1 MILNRTGSLWDR
13 LNRNGIN
20 ENWATLEGSYKSLQD
35 IEKFLEGFDGTQF
48 IKKGRNLFNKDSIT
62 IGEID
67 RGTGDVV
74 TDKGSY
80 AVTDYIPVVPGIPL
94 QVKPTSGWVS
104 VYDINYNFLEMIAS
118 ATEPKILPSN
128 AAYIRNQMSLP
139 SVDAKYIYQSNDPT
153 LPYDEYGWSFMPEF
167 LEMLRE
173 SIIGDDSEYIN
184 LFDKT
189 KVVVGGL
196 DSSTGALIDGD
207 YRVSEFIEVIPGKRL
222 QVKPTSGWITVYD
235 ADYNFI
241 ESIASATEPKMLP
254 SKAKYVRNQM
264 STPSVEGKYIYMG
277 EEDMPYFP
285 YGEGPFTSGGT
296 TSQKEIKI
304 LGLGNS
310 YSNDTFWM
318 LKDIA
323 ESAGYKVTV
332 GISHLS
338 GGTLNQ
344 VYDAINSNGTVT
356 TYNKFTSSGLN
367 ARTNFNAKDII
378 TDEEWDYIFI
388 QQASTSAMDYATY
401 QPALGNLVSYLKA
414 NATNPSVKLGINMP
428 WVRPISHST
437 IGTAE
442 KQLQVNAAIID
453 ACQQAMFDENLDVF
467 IPTGIAIMNG
477 RSNDYLAQ
485 VSDEL
490 TKDGSHLD
498 EGIGRYLA
506 ALTAFNAIFGEVA
519 DGNITYSPIG
529 ANNFHSYLSKIS
541 AKKAVIEP
549 FEVTKV

>member
-1 MILNRTGSLWDR
+1 MRLHRTPSLHDR
-13 LNRNGIN
+13 KWRNEEN
-20 ENWATLEGSYKSLQD
+20 ENWAN
-35 IEKFLEGFDGTQF
+35 IEDMYSAIEETKEFLKGFDGNQL
-48 IKKGRNLFNKDSIT
+48 IKKSYNLFNKKMVTEGQIVPST
-62 IGEID
+62 GAIGS
-67 RGTGDVV
+67 GN
-74 TDKGSY
+74 Y
-80 AVTDYIPVVPGIPL
+80 WVTDYIEVMPGKRLNIKPTQGVTAIYDSNLNFIEQMPSDSSPYLLPSGARYIRTQMSKASLDEKYIYLGDEDLPYAEYGYTYMPEFIEFVKNISGESVGDYINLFNKNNVTEGQIVPSTGAIGSGDYWVTEYIEVVPNKEIQL
-94 QVKPTSGWVS
+94 RPTEGTMA
-104 VYDINYNFLEMIAS
+104 VYDSNKNFIKSYLSGE
-118 ATEPKILPSN
+118 EPKIVPPDGK
-128 AAYIRNQMSLP
+128 YIRNQMSKISL
-139 SVDAKYIYQSNDPT
+139 
-153 LPYDEYGWSFMPEF
+153 DE
-167 LEMLRE
+167 
-173 SIIGDDSEYIN
+173 
-184 LFDKT
+184 
-189 KVVVGGL
+189 
-196 DSSTGALIDGD
+196 
-207 YRVSEFIEVIPGKRL
+207 
-222 QVKPTSGWITVYD
+222 
-235 ADYNFI
+235 
-241 ESIASATEPKMLP
+241 
-254 SKAKYVRNQM
+254 
-264 STPSVEGKYIYMG
+264 KYIYMG
-277 EEDMPYFP
+277 TEDMPYYP
-285 YGEGPFTSGGT
+285 YGEGPNTSGWA
-296 TSQKEIKI
+296 SAQKEIKI

-338 GGTLNQ
+338 GGTLSQ
-344 VYDAINSNGTVT
+344 VYDAINGNGTVT
-356 TYNKFTSSGLN
+356 TYNKFTASGLN
-367 ARTNFNAKDII
+367 ARTDFNAKDII

-414 NATNPSVKLGINMP
+414 NATNSSVKLGMNMP

-442 KQLQVNAAIID
+442 KQLQVNAAIVD
-453 ACQQAMFDENLDVF
+453 ACQQAMFNESLDIF

-477 RSNDYLAQ
+477 RSNEYLAQ

-519 DGNITYSPIG
+519 DGNIVYSPDDT
-529 ANNFHSYLSKIS
+529 NNFHCYLSKIS

>member
-1 MILNRTGSLWDR
+1 MRLHRTPSLHDR
-13 LNRNGIN
+13 KWRNEEN
-20 ENWATLEGSYKSLQD
+20 ENWLEIEDNFRGIERIEDFLKS
-35 IEKFLEGFDGTQF
+35 FDGRQM
-48 IKKGRNLFNKDSIT
+48 IQQSYNLFNKDTVT
-62 IGEID
+62 IGQIVPS
-67 RGTGDVV
+67 TGNI
-74 TDKGSY
+74 GSGNY
-80 AVTDYIPVVPGIPL
+80 YVSDFIPVTPGRRL
-94 QVKPTSGWVS
+94 QIKPTIGVTAIYDNELNFIESVS
-104 VYDINYNFLEMIAS
+104 SSDFPYM
-118 ATEPKILPSN
+118 LPPG
-128 AAYIRNQMSLP
+128 ARYIRTQMSQPSLDDKYVYLGDQDLP
-139 SVDAKYIYQSNDPT
+139 FV
-153 LPYDEYGWSFMPEF
+153 EYGWDYMPEF
-167 LEMLRE
+167 VEFVKN
-173 SIIGDDSEYIN
+173 IAGKSEEDYIN
-184 LFDKT
+184 LFNPETVVEGDLSIT
-189 KVVVGGL
+189 TGEVTPGNYYITDFIKVSPFKEIQL
-196 DSSTGALIDGD
+196 
-207 YRVSEFIEVIPGKRL
+207 
-222 QVKPTSGWITVYD
+222 KPTEGRLAVYD
-235 ADYNFI
+235 SEKNFI
-241 ESIASATEPKMLP
+241 ETIESGESPKIIP
-254 SKAKYVRNQM
+254 SNGRYIRNRM
-264 STPSVEGKYIYMG
+264 SQNSLDGKYIYMG
-277 EEDMPYFP
+277 TEYMPYFP
-285 YGEGPFTSGGT
+285 YGEGPNTNGWASA
-296 TSQKEIKI
+296 QKEIKI

-338 GGTLNQ
+338 GGTLSQ
-344 VYDAINSNGTVT
+344 VYDAINGNGTVT
-356 TYNKFTSSGLN
+356 TYNKFTTSGLN
-367 ARTNFNAKDII
+367 ARTDFNAKDII
-378 TDEEWDYIFI
+378 TDEEWDYIFL

-414 NATNPSVKLGINMP
+414 NATNSSVKLGINMP

-442 KQLQVNAAIID
+442 KQLQVNAAIVD
-453 ACQQAMFDENLDVF
+453 ACQQAMFNESLDIF

-477 RSNDYLAQ
+477 RSNEYLAQ

-519 DGNITYSPIG
+519 DGDITYSPTG

>member
-1 MILNRTGSLWDR
+1 MKLNRTGSLWNR
-13 LNRNGIN
+13 QNRNDIN
-20 ENWATLEGSYKSLQD
+20 ENWATLEGSYKTLQA
-35 IEKFLEGFDGTQF
+35 IEDFLEGFDGTQF
-48 IKKGRNLFNKDSIT
+48 IKKGRNLFNKDSTT

-67 RGTGDVV
+67 VETGEVV
-74 TDKGSY
+74 TDRGRY
-80 AVTDYIPVVPGIPL
+80 VITDYIPVVPGIPL

-104 VYDINYNFLEMIAS
+104 VYDRSYNFLEMIAS

-128 AAYIRNQMSLP
+128 AAYIRNQMSFS
-139 SVDAKYIYQSNDPT
+139 SVDSKYIFQSNDPT
-153 LPYDEYGWSFMPEF
+153 LPYDEYGWSFIPEF
-167 LEMLRE
+167 LEVLRE
-173 SIIGDDSEYIN
+173 FIDGADSEYIN
-184 LFDKT
+184 LFDKS
-189 KVVVGGL
+189 KVVLGAL
-196 DSSTGALIDGD
+196 DSSTGELVDGN
-207 YRVSEFIEVIPGKRL
+207 YRVSDFMEVFPGRWI
-222 QVKPTSGWITVYD
+222 QVKPTSGWVTVYD

-254 SKAKYVRNQM
+254 SNAKYIRNQM
-264 STPSVEGKYIYMG
+264 GVLSVDGKYIYMG
-277 EEDMPYFP
+277 KKDMPYYP
-285 YGEGPFTSGGT
+285 YGEGPNTSGG
-296 TSQKEIKI
+296 SSAKKEIKI

-338 GGTLNQ
+338 GGSLEE
-344 VYDAINSNGTVT
+344 VYDVINGNGTVT
-356 TYNKFTSSGLN
+356 TYNKFTASGLN

-378 TDEEWDYIFI
+378 TDEDWDYIFI
-388 QQASTSAMDYATY
+388 QQASTSAMDYTTY

-428 WVRPISHST
+428 WVRPISNGT

-442 KQLQVNAAIID
+442 KQLQVNDAIVD
-453 ACQQAMFDENLDVF
+453 ACQQAMFDESLDIF
-467 IPTGIAIMNG
+467 IPTGIAVMNG
-477 RSNDYLAQ
+477 RSNEYLAQ
-485 VSDEL
+485 VSNEL
-490 TKDGSHLD
+490 TRDGSHLD

-519 DGNITYSPIG
+519 DGDITYRPDG
-529 ANNFHSYLSKIS
+529 TNNFHSYLSKIS

>member
-1 MILNRTGSLWDR
+1 MILHRTPSLHDR
-13 LNRNGIN
+13 KWRNEEN
-20 ENWATLEGSYKSLQD
+20 ENWAEIEGKLRD
-35 IEKFLEGFDGTQF
+35 IEQIEDFLKGFDGRQM
-48 IKKGRNLFNKDSIT
+48 IQQSYNLFNKDT
-62 IGEID
+62 VTEGALGTVTGNVID
-67 RGTGDVV
+67 GGYYVSDF
-74 TDKGSY
+74 
-80 AVTDYIPVVPGIPL
+80 IPVTPGRRL
-94 QVKPTSGWVS
+94 QIKPSIGVTVI
-104 VYDINYNFLEMIAS
+104 YDIELNFIESVNSSDFPYM
-118 ATEPKILPSN
+118 LPPGSR
-128 AAYIRNQMSLP
+128 YIRTQMSKDSLDGKYVYLGEQDLP
-139 SVDAKYIYQSNDPT
+139 FV
-153 LPYDEYGWSFMPEF
+153 EYGWTFMPEF
-167 LEMLRE
+167 LEMLRG
-173 SIIGDDSEYIN
+173 IINVYVDEYIN
-184 LFDKT
+184 LFDKS
-189 KVVVGGL
+189 KVVIGGL
-196 DSSTGALIDGD
+196 NSATGELIGGD
-207 YRVSEFIEVIPGKRL
+207 YRVSDFIEVIPGKRL

-235 ADYNFI
+235 ADFNFI
-241 ESIASATEPKMLP
+241 ESIASATEPKILP
-254 SKAKYVRNQM
+254 SNAKYVRNQM
-264 STPSVEGKYIYMG
+264 SAPSVDGKYIYMG
-277 EEDMPYFP
+277 EKDMPYFP
-285 YGEGPFTSGGT
+285 YGEGPNTSGGA
-296 TSQKEIKI
+296 SAQKEIKI

-338 GGTLNQ
+338 GGTLSQ
-344 VYDAINSNGTVT
+344 VYDAINGNGTVT

-378 TDEEWDYIFI
+378 TDEDWDYIFI

-414 NATNPSVKLGINMP
+414 NATNSSVKLGINMP
-428 WVRPISHST
+428 WVRPISHTT

-442 KQLQVNAAIID
+442 KQLQVNAAIVD
-453 ACQQAMFDENLDVF
+453 ACQQAMFNEGLDIF

-477 RSNDYLAQ
+477 RSNEYLAQ

-490 TKDGSHLD
+490 TRDGSHLD

-519 DGNITYSPIG
+519 DGNIVYSPVG
-529 ANNFHSYLSKIS
+529 TNNFHSYLSKIS